1 MKKALQFLVLVAV
14 LMISFTHDAEAQK
27 RKRDRDVDEYF
38 DDRGT
43 FKDRLWYG
51 ADVTLNFFSV
61 PQGNAFNAGIAP
73 MVGYKFTDAF
83 SVGPRVEILY
93 RGERYDIGTGSDL
106 KFNST
111 NYGIGAFTRLKVFDQ
126 YFLHAEYQTLSN
138 ETGIPVLVSAN
149 PIEYEV
155 VTSRS
160 WQDHFYIGAG
170 YGASGGGV
178 GFQVSL
184 LWDVLQEFSSRNLP
198 IQYRMGINYKF

>member
-27 RKRDRDVDEYF
+27 RKSSRDVDEYF
-38 DDRGT
+38 DDRGS

-61 PQGNAFNAGIAP
+61 PGGNAFNAGIAP
-73 MVGYKFTDAF
+73 MVGYKITDNF

-93 RGERYDIGTGSDL
+93 RGERYDINTGTDL

-111 NYGIGAFTRLKVFDQ
+111 NYGIGLFTRLKIFQQ
-126 YFLHAEYQTLSN
+126 YFLHAEYQTLNN
-138 ETGIPVLVSAN
+138 EVG
-149 PIEYEV
+149 YEV
-155 VTSRS
+155 DFVNNKVLTSRS
-160 WQDHFYIGAG
+160 WGDHFYIGGG

-178 GFQVSL
+178 GFQISI
-184 LWDVLQEFSSRNLP
+184 LWDVLQEFTSSNLP